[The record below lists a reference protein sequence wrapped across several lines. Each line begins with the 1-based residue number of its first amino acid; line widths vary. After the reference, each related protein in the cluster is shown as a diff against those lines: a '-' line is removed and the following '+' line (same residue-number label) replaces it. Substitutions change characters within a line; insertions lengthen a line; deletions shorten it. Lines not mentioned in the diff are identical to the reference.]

1 MKNIL
6 VFMALIMWM
15 IVTLLLP
22 ISIVGWIVICTGKWM
37 DLGSYLVE
45 KLKV

>member
-1 MKNIL
+1 MENIL

-15 IVTLLLP
+15 IVTLLLA
-22 ISIVGWIVICTGKWM
+22 ISIVGLIVICTDKWM
-37 DLGSYLVE
+37 YLGSYLIE